1 MSMNK
6 PFNIVGIDGGG
17 TKTLG
22 VLWDEKGNEVKRVEH
37 GFANFS
43 VDILQTKINIEK
55 TIDDL
60 VKDLK
65 GEIYIVMGIS
75 GVSNLRNQD
84 EYIKVLNS
92 KYKALTI
99 IETDGLLALYSV
111 VRDSDNPVIMII
123 GGTGSIV
130 YSLQKGQTNRLGGYG
145 HLLGD
150 EGSAYHL
157 VITAFKTVINNF
169 EANNKLD
176 EFSKELLKLL
186 NVDEVEDLKKLVYGV
201 SKSEVAKHA
210 VHVSELA
217 LKGNKKAIKLLEN
230 EGINLANQI
239 FNAYKKMKTS
249 EIVKVA
255 LRGGFVNK
263 APFVKEALIKKLEN
277 KKMNFEIDQTNLEP
291 IMGAYY
297 LGNKLKGSKKY
308 GRY

>member
-1 MSMNK
+1 MNK

-130 YSLQKGQTNRLGGYG
+130 YSLKEGQTNRLGGYG

-157 VITAFKTVINNF
+157 VISAFKTVINNF

-210 VHVSELA
+210 VHVSALA